1 MSKLCL
7 CGKSIKENYIM
18 CYNCSKKRSV
28 DKVNVELQKKNITL
42 EYKKDKTLP
51 RLSFNSVIKEGDKYR
66 CSAGKCENV
75 LTAGKKCDVDYYFYC
90 YPCYMKN
97 LKDNYK
103 SEPKKIYDDEF
114 LDD

>member
-1 MSKLCL
+1 
-7 CGKSIKENYIM
+7 M

-51 RLSFNSVIKEGDKYR
+51 RLSMQSTIKEGEKYR
-66 CSAGKCENV
+66 CADEKCGNV
-75 LTAGKKCDVDYYFYC
+75 LTAGKKCDDNYYFYC
-90 YPCYMKN
+90 YHCYIKN
-97 LKDNYK
+97 LKDDYK
-103 SEPKKIYDDEF
+103 SKPKQIYDDEF